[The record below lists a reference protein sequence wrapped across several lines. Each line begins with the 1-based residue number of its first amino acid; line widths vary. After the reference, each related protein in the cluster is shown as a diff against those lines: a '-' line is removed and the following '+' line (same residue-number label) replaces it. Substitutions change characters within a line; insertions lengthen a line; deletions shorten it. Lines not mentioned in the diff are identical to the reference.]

1 MVFFDNLGGLFGG
14 GLGGGGFSIMSL
26 FGFEKG
32 GIVQDKVAAYSA
44 GGVARGPQSGYP
56 AVLHGNEAVVPLP
69 DGKSIPVTMQ
79 GMPGAGATQNNVT
92 VNVTIDNEGNAQ
104 SSTSADSDQASNL
117 GNLVAVAVQKEL
129 QNQKRSGGIL
139 SPHGVA

>member
-1 MVFFDNLGGLFGG
+1 M
-14 GLGGGGFSIMSL
+14 
-26 FGFEKG
+26 
-32 GIVQDKVAAYSA
+32 
-44 GGVARGPQSGYP
+44 
-56 AVLHGNEAVVPLP
+56 LHGNEAVVPLP
-69 DGKSIPVTMQ
+69 DGKSIPVSMQ
-79 GMPGAGATQNNVT
+79 GMPGAGASQNNVT
-92 VNVTIDNEGNAQ
+92 VNVSIDNEGNAQ